1 MFSLNHEERL
11 DPVSSIKI
19 WISWEQC
26 NSGRNLFK
34 SISENSKKKKKDGR
48 GKKKNGQFCIRE
60 TGSGKE
66 DKEIEK
72 GKEEEEEE

>member
-1 MFSLNHEERL
+1 MKRGWIQSVVLKFGFHG
-11 DPVSSIKI
+11 SSVTVVETCLKA
-19 WISWEQC
+19 SVKTQ
-26 NSGRNLFK
+26 
-34 SISENSKKKKKDGR
+34 KKKKKDGR